1 VIRFNCVYCD
11 NFIEAPETAIGR
23 KGKCSKCNKILVVP
37 FEDDLIATSTK
48 RKKEPLFDESD
59 YLISSTSTSYKI
71 KEELVGE
78 KPVYKHVNLPQDI
91 STDFSFANTKTMAVW
106 YKIIGWVYAVL
117 SGLISLYVMAKGC
130 EILEHN
136 AELGAKVIGCG
147 VVFAIQMAV
156 CVITLFMSSELV
168 AGFAVLVE
176 DNRQQ
181 KQLLRH
187 IANKE

>member
-78 KPVYKHVNLPQDI
+78 KPVYKHVNLH
-91 STDFSFANTKTMAVW
+91 
-106 YKIIGWVYAVL
+106 KIFQQIFLLLTPKQWLFGIKLLV
-117 SGLISLYVMAKGC
+117 G
-130 EILEHN
+130 
-136 AELGAKVIGCG
+136 
-147 VVFAIQMAV
+147 F
-156 CVITLFMSSELV
+156 TLFCR
-168 AGFAVLVE
+168 G
-176 DNRQQ
+176 
-181 KQLLRH
+181 
-187 IANKE
+187 